1 MKTNQWYQEKII
13 ESIYLVGHGN
23 EIKEGENAQ
32 DYWKDYFQLKDVF
45 KPIFNLI
52 SPLTGVW
59 DTFAIDYVINGSVE
73 KTIQKTNLEFE
84 NWLIETMIRK
94 NAKFEDTFEY
104 GQTELKIKGKGAY
117 EYIVKML

>member
-1 MKTNQWYQEKII
+1 MKTCQWYQEKII
-13 ESIYLVGHGN
+13 ESIYLVGHEN
-23 EIKEGENAQ
+23 EIKDGENSK
-32 DYWKDYFQLKDVF
+32 DYWKDYFKIKEVF

-52 SPLTGVW
+52 TPLTGVY
-59 DTFAIDYVINGSVE
+59 DTFTVDYVINGSVE
-73 KTIQKTNLEFE
+73 KTIKKTNLEFE
-84 NWLIETMIRK
+84 NWLVETMIRK